1 MLYPSRMTDPLF
13 AVAGANGKGD
23 PAVEHGPRG
32 MPDRRSHFARTPQ
45 IVALL
50 SAEVPAPR
58 GLQLPLGS
66 VTSLQNKTDAEL
78 VAHYG
83 EVMSE
88 LLQRGV
94 VRSGNNPV
102 ADMAER
108 VIADYHGVDP
118 EPPNSKSYDVVTRD
132 GATIQ
137 VRLCGARRARGA
149 TCPHCAR
156 STSISSPQS
165 SSLQTCSS

>member
-1 MLYPSRMTDPLF
+1 
-13 AVAGANGKGD
+13 
-23 PAVEHGPRG
+23 
-32 MPDRRSHFARTPQ
+32 
-45 IVALL
+45 
-50 SAEVPAPR
+50 
-58 GLQLPLGS
+58 LGS

-137 VRLCGARRARGA
+137 VKALRRTKSSRRNLSPLRTLDFDFVAAVIFATDMQLVEAVFVPVAAVRDHMTWSNTWKAHRLALTKRLLDDPRVRRVPAA
-149 TCPHCAR
+149 ELVAR
-156 STSISSPQS
+156 SFDSGV
-165 SSLQTCSS
+165 